1 MIRTYQKK
9 DLAVLSELYRRA
21 RPYELGFETNQ
32 FEFYSLLDEPDN
44 LKRFLQSTIFILE
57 EEGVLKGFG
66 GYVHDY
72 IAWLYVDPK
81 FHRQKV
87 GLRLLQH
94 MLEKLKNKKQLRISI
109 VKSNLAARACYEL
122 LGFREQETFSFNF
135 QGQILEG
142 LRMTREL

>member
-9 DLAVLSELYRRA
+9 DLAILSEVYQRA
-21 RPYELGFETNQ
+21 RPYELGFEANQ
-32 FEFYSLLDEPDN
+32 FEFYSLLDEPEN
-44 LKRFLQSTIFILE
+44 LKRFLQSTIFVLE

-87 GLRLLQH
+87 GLRLLKH

-109 VKSNLAARACYEL
+109 VKSNLAARACYET
-122 LGFREQETFSFNF
+122 LGFREQETLSFNF
-135 QGQILEG
+135 QGQTLDG